1 MKIQHRFR
9 TKEAVAGLA
18 FLGVSIGYLAL
29 ALPLKRGAVGNPGPG
44 FVPLLIG
51 ASLALCSVVFLAR
64 HTGARETSRLPD
76 PDPPQHGRASVWGIA
91 GCTLAYPFALDS
103 VGFFLSTAAAAMTML
118 LLLQPRRVAWAL
130 ATAVVTALVCFLVFP
145 IALGVSFPFGVADE
159 FLYHIVRG

>member
-51 ASLALCSVVFLAR
+51 VSLALCSVVFLAR

-76 PDPPQHGRASVWGIA
+76 PDPARHGRASVWGIA